1 MAKDG
6 YVPRLKEHYDSVVR
20 ASLGERFSYA
30 NAMKTPR
37 VDKIVINVGAG
48 EAVGDSK
55 KIGSICEDL
64 AAITG
69 QKAVVTNAKKSI
81 ANLSFEKRRSVR
93 VTLRRDRMYEFW
105 IV

>member
-20 ASLGERFSYA
+20 ASLDEKFSYA

-37 VDKIVINVGAG
+37 IDKIVINVGAG

-55 KIGSICEDL
+55 
-64 AAITG
+64 
-69 QKAVVTNAKKSI
+69 
-81 ANLSFEKRRSVR
+81 
-93 VTLRRDRMYEFW
+93 
-105 IV
+105 